1 MFDKMTLHSLNKND
15 PLALVY
21 FDAFGNVIRL
31 TEKDFVSRK
40 EFRKWK
46 NWMNMKCHSEEKRE
60 HRYRNRITLVSF
72 DDVSLAE
79 YAIPDQ
85 ATLMLEIEERNER
98 NELKELV
105 MVGFNT
111 CLTEG
116 QQKRLW
122 KNAVEGVSTR
132 RIAEQERA
140 AQQSVCESIDR
151 AKKNIISFLKKSPCQ
166 SAILAAYSE
175 GVINRP
181 S

>member
-1 MFDKMTLHSLNKND
+1 
-15 PLALVY
+15 
-21 FDAFGNVIRL
+21 
-31 TEKDFVSRK
+31 
-40 EFRKWK
+40 
-46 NWMNMKCHSEEKRE
+46 
-60 HRYRNRITLVSF
+60 
-72 DDVSLAE
+72 VSLAE

-105 MVGFNT
+105 MVGFST

-122 KNAVEGVSTR
+122 KNAVEGVSTW

-151 AKKNIISFLKKSPCQ
+151 AKKNILCFLKKSPCQ

-175 GVINRP
+175 GVIN
-181 S
+181 